1 MTNLDPR
8 LHACRPDI
16 ADASLIGKV
25 EAQRFAQPRLM
36 QLAEPLVSLHS
47 VPRFDAMQ
55 VTQALMGETVRL
67 FDEKEGWA
75 WVQLAADGYV
85 GYVNG
90 NALSARIVTPTHR
103 VAVPSTFIY
112 PEPNLKSQPA
122 IPLTLNAQLAVTGE
136 SGAFSQ
142 IADGRFVFTAH
153 LKPCGVFESDFVRI
167 AEMFRHVPYLWG
179 GKSVHG
185 LDCSGLVQIALEA
198 CGWRALRDTDMQE
211 ASLGERL
218 AGKDLDLLTRGDLVF
233 WKGHVGIMT
242 DAETLLHANGHHMMV
257 VAEPLKQAV
266 DRIAQRYGE
275 ITSIR
280 RLLI

>member
-1 MTNLDPR
+1 MTKLDPR
-8 LHACRPDI
+8 LNACRPDI

-25 EAQRFAQPRLM
+25 EAQRFVQPRLM
-36 QLAEPLVSLHS
+36 QLAEPHVSLHS
-47 VPRFDAMQ
+47 APRFDAMQ

-103 VAVPSTFIY
+103 VAVPATFIY
-112 PEPNLKSQPA
+112 PQPNLKSQPA
-122 IPLTLNAQLAVTGE
+122 IPLTLNAQLGVTGE

-153 LKPCGVFESDFVRI
+153 LKPSGAFESDFVSV

-185 LDCSGLVQIALEA
+185 LDL
-198 CGWRALRDTDMQE
+198 
-211 ASLGERL
+211 RL
-218 AGKDLDLLTRGDLVF
+218 ASPARYRHAGGKPRRKAGGEGSGPPQARRPCLLERPRRHHDGCRNAAPCHRPSHE
-233 WKGHVGIMT
+233 GGRRA
-242 DAETLLHANGHHMMV
+242 AEA
-257 VAEPLKQAV
+257 
-266 DRIAQRYGE
+266 R
-275 ITSIR
+275 S
-280 RLLI
+280 